1 MSHSLNACVLE
12 RGRARC
18 APSLAERLAFLRR
31 HLESTQIIPDAE
43 EAVEVVCET
52 IGCPV
57 AYRESQLYHCLKVG
71 INTYVD
77 VADLVLRLR
86 DSGVFTFRNLPG
98 YFYYQLKY
106 AEKYLKLD
114 TKPYRFLPT
123 YVNEHFYD
131 PSIFKEIELAV
142 DDALAETQGEA
153 AFRDRWIALCL
164 KLGLF
169 GFQDRLHEALS
180 CTRQG
185 EVKKTAGF
193 LFSRIIQDQQRIK
206 L

>member
-1 MSHSLNACVLE
+1 MSHSQNTCVRKRE
-12 RGRARC
+12 RTRE
-18 APSLAERLAFLRR
+18 APSLSARLAFLCR
-31 HLESTQIIPDAE
+31 HLESTQIFPDAE
-43 EAVEVVCET
+43 AAVEVACET
-52 IGCPV
+52 IGCPSSF
-57 AYRESQLYHCLKVG
+57 RQSQLYHCLKVG

-77 VADLVLRLR
+77 VADLVLRIR

-114 TKPYRFLPT
+114 TLPYRFLPT

-131 PSIFKEIELAV
+131 PSIFREIELAV
-142 DDALAETQGEA
+142 DEALAETQGEA

-185 EVKKTAGF
+185 EAKKTAGF
-193 LFSRIIQDQQRIK
+193 LFSRIIQDQQKIK